1 MKIVSWNVN
10 GLRAVLKNSGKSL
23 KDFLDG
29 LEADIICLQETKAA
43 SRCQTRGLLGYD
55 NSASTSTRQS
65 LHVSSSLQRISWRAL
80 AVLLMDIRRTSP
92 SVESRVATQVHCMY
106 ILDAPLSAVGYH
118 CS

>member
-1 MKIVSWNVN
+1 MRITE
-10 GLRAVLKNSGKSL
+10 GSGN
-23 KDFLDG
+23 
-29 LEADIICLQETKAA
+29 QT

-55 NSASTSTRQS
+55 NSASTRVSRQS

-80 AVLLMDIRRTSP
+80 AVLLMDIRRTSH